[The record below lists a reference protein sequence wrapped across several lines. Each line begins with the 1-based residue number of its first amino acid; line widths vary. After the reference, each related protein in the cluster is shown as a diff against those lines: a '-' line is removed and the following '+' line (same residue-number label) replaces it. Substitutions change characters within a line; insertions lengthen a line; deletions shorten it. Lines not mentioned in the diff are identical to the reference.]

1 MAESAAL
8 RASEPEPARKLTLSL
23 SQRRKALKAFAAVI
37 MIVYTAVTIF
47 PFYVLLIR
55 SFVATKDASDLHLWI
70 PKTKEVSLDAQIGNL
85 STFYNLPMDDF
96 KEAMGIPPE
105 TFLMSRTPLYKIAE
119 DFGISEERMTQYFS
133 GYYTYNGW
141 ITMLKH
147 SDFWGTL
154 GRSVLIVGASLAGL
168 TVLSIFTGYGLAGLR
183 RRDQMFIYNLY
194 LLQMVI
200 PAMLIILPQFLVIQG
215 LLRLFPAYTNAGTT
229 RWALQ
234 FLALIAINIKGGAFS
249 TMIMTAAISAIPQ
262 ELQDSAQIDGANH
275 WQYIRYILFPLL
287 KVPIASL
294 IVIMLPIFWNLFLE
308 PYVYL
313 DPNVHTL
320 LPLVYSIQGE
330 YQTNFQMQYAAVFLS
345 VLPLVV
351 VYLIFRRFFIEGVMA
366 GAIKG

>member
-1 MAESAAL
+1 MAKSVAL
-8 RASEPEPARKLTLSL
+8 TTSGPGRKRTFSQ
-23 SQRRKALKAFAAVI
+23 SQRRRALKAITAVVI
-37 MIVYTAVTIF
+37 IFYTAITVF

-85 STFYNLPMDDF
+85 STFYNLPMDEF
-96 KEAMGIPPE
+96 KEAMGIPADA
-105 TFLMSRTPLYKIAE
+105 FLMSRTPLYKIAE
-119 DFGISEERMTQYFS
+119 DFGISEDRMKAYFA

-147 SDFWGTL
+147 SDFWATL
-154 GRSVLIVGASLAGL
+154 GRSVLIVAASLVGL
-168 TVLSIFTGYGLAGLR
+168 TILSIFTGYGLAGLR
-183 RRDQMFIYNLY
+183 RKDQMFIYNLY

-200 PAMLIILPQFLVIQG
+200 PAMLIILPQFMLVQW
-215 LLRLFPAYTNAGTT
+215 LLKLFPAYANAGTS

-249 TMIMTAAISAIPQ
+249 TMIMTAAISAVPR
-262 ELQDSAQIDGANH
+262 ELRDSAQIDGASH
-275 WQYIRYILFPLL
+275 WQYIRYILLPLL
-287 KVPIASL
+287 MVPIASL

-330 YQTNFQMQYAAVFLS
+330 YQTNFQMQYAAIFAS